1 MPWDFEQ
8 FIKERKYL
16 HNVSPR
22 TIEWYEQTFKW
33 LGKFEPTE
41 AGCKAFVIGM
51 REGGLKAISCNSRI
65 RVANAYF
72 KWAELPLHINRLKE
86 EQRQLPTFTPDQLG
100 RLISFRPKGSY
111 QHRLYTLVMTLLDTG
126 TRIDEALSLSVRE
139 VDMDNLIL
147 TVKGKGDKERK
158 IPFSFELRKTIF
170 RYLKL
175 HDSDLLFCTRDG
187 HRLGRRDVLRDFKLL
202 CRKLGFEPPPR
213 TLHAIR
219 HTFATEYIRRGGSQ
233 FMLMKVLGHTSLE
246 MTKKY
251 VNFQT
256 DDLQAVHNR
265 LSPLSARH

>member
-1 MPWDFEQ
+1 
-8 FIKERKYL
+8 
-16 HNVSPR
+16 
-22 TIEWYEQTFKW
+22 
-33 LGKFEPTE
+33 
-41 AGCKAFVIGM
+41 
-51 REGGLKAISCNSRI
+51 
-65 RVANAYF
+65 
-72 KWAELPLHINRLKE
+72 
-86 EQRQLPTFTPDQLG
+86 
-100 RLISFRPKGSY
+100 
-111 QHRLYTLVMTLLDTG
+111 MTLLDTG

>member
-1 MPWDFEQ
+1 MEKTFEL
-8 FIKERKYL
+8 FIKERRYL
-16 HNVSPR
+16 QNVSPR
-22 TIEWYEQTFKW
+22 TIQWYEESFAW
-33 LGKFEPTE
+33 LRKYPLTE
-41 AGCKAFVIGM
+41 QGCKDFVFGM
-51 REGGLKAISCNSRI
+51 RDAGLKPISCNSRI

-86 EQRQLPTFTPDQLG
+86 EERQLPTFTAEQLN
-100 RLISFRPKGSY
+100 RLITFRPKGLYES
-111 QHRLYTLVMTLLDTG
+111 RLHTLVMTLLDTG
-126 TRIDEALSLSVRE
+126 TRIDEALSLSVRQ

-175 HDSDLLFCTRDG
+175 HKFDLLFCTRDG
-187 HRLGRRDVLRDFKLL
+187 HKLGRRVVLRDFKLL
-202 CRKLGFEPPPR
+202 CHKLGFEPPPR

-233 FMLMKVLGHTSLE
+233 FMLMKVLGHASLE

-256 DDLQAVHNR
+256 QDLSDVHNQ
-265 LSPLSARH
+265 LSPLSAKR